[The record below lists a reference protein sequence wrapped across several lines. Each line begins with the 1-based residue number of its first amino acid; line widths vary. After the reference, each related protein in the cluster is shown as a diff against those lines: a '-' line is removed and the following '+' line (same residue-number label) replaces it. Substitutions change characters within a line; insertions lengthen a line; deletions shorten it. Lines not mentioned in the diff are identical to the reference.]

1 MDILISYQNHFQ
13 THFES
18 IISYVCECFVKLRRK
33 TFSIRTV
40 LHRMIDKNVKKLN
53 YTFNVGYS
61 IALTSAIIDTLNAQK
76 STAVPNLCDVR
87 DLFTIRS
94 KQSINVFV
102 YFLTA
107 S

>member
-1 MDILISYQNHFQ
+1 M
-13 THFES
+13 
-18 IISYVCECFVKLRRK
+18 SYVCECLVKLRRK
-33 TFSIRTV
+33 TFSIHTV
-40 LHRMIDKNVKKLN
+40 LHRMIDKNGKNLN

-61 IALTSAIIDTLNAQK
+61 IALTSAIIEILNAQK

>member
-1 MDILISYQNHFQ
+1 MNILIPYQNHF
-13 THFES
+13 ES
-18 IISYVCECFVKLRRK
+18 TISYVCECFVKLRRK
-33 TFSIRTV
+33 TFSIQTI
-40 LHRMIDKNVKKLN
+40 LHGMIDKNRKNLN

-61 IALTSAIIDTLNAQK
+61 IALTSAIIEILNAKK
-76 STAVPNLCDVR
+76 STAVPNLCDGR